1 VPAVTTTRTTR
12 LEPPSAL
19 RAVALV
25 VEGHVTWYRRNWR
38 ASVVASV
45 VQPLLALVAF
55 GIFFGRL
62 ADRGSGLDQIT
73 GGAPYLVYLT
83 PALLCAAALQTG
95 ATESSFPVYA
105 GFEWQKTYEA
115 ITATPVS
122 PAQLALGHLSWVTTR
137 MLGGGVVYIAIAAAF
152 GGVRS
157 AGIVIA
163 LLVATLTGLSF
174 AAPVAAIAASLR
186 REGQTFNV
194 MFRFVVVPMGLF
206 AGTYFPIER
215 LPEWA
220 EVVARVTPLWHGTQL
235 ARGATL
241 GTWQLLPSLGH
252 LAYLLLW
259 AAVGVALSCWRFDKR
274 LAR

>member
-1 VPAVTTTRTTR
+1 VTTTTAARTR
-12 LEPPSAL
+12 PAPPTPG
-19 RAVALV
+19 RAVVLV
-25 VEGHVTWYRRNWR
+25 LEGHVTWYRRNWR
-38 ASVVASV
+38 ASIVSSV

-62 ADRGSGLDQIT
+62 AASGSGLDQVT
-73 GGAPYLVYLT
+73 GGVPYVVYLT

-95 ATESSFPVYA
+95 ATESSFPVFA
-105 GFEWQKTYEA
+105 GFEWLKTYEG
-115 ITATPVS
+115 ITATPVT
-122 PAQLALGHLSWVTTR
+122 PAQLALGQLSWVGVR
-137 MLGGGVVYIAIAAAF
+137 MLGGGLVYLAVAAAF

-157 AGIVIA
+157 AGIVVA

-174 AAPVAAIAASLR
+174 AAPVSAIAATLR

-194 MFRFVVVPMGLF
+194 IFRFVVVPMGLF

-220 EVVARVTPLWHGTQL
+220 QLVARVTPLWHGTML

-241 GTWQLLPSLGH
+241 GTWELLPSLGH
-252 LAYLLLW
+252 LAYLLAW
-259 AAVGVALSCWRFDKR
+259 AVAGVAIACWRFEKR